1 MRLVIGVFY
10 YVGNVMVLAEKDF
23 APDIQS
29 GYRFVK
35 MLLLSFLVLLLVF
48 GAETAFAVD
57 WTPCEGPC
65 SDPYTQVYATSPA
78 SGSSH
83 PPGTTVRFTTNVERI
98 YNATYQLL
106 GHYIPFTTQV
116 STSGGSGWST
126 TIISPASYCIY
137 YPPSTSCTSYPPYAE
152 NVDIVIDVT
161 IGTGTTR
168 VTVKLN
174 NTIGSGYISPV
185 FYFDVTGG
193 GVRVTGLTDM
203 SGTWSGS
210 GDAANN
216 DDVCIYSPDGS
227 YDLLAEGPTY
237 SGDYVLENGADKIPV
252 TVYWNNTTG
261 TSGRSTLDSANN
273 PSLSGV
279 TGGHTSNETCSG
291 GSTANISWKALESD
305 LLGVPPGEYTATIS
319 TTVSTP

>member
-1 MRLVIGVFY
+1 MI
-10 YVGNVMVLAEKDF
+10 LAEKDF
-23 APDIQS
+23 ALYLQS

-35 MLLLSFLVLLLVF
+35 MLLLSFPVLLLVF

-126 TIISPASYCIY
+126 TIVSPASYCIY

-185 FYFDVTGG
+185 FYFDVSASGA
-193 GVRVTGLTDM
+193 VRVTGLTDM
-203 SGTWSGS
+203 SGTWNGS

-216 DDVCIYSPDGS
+216 DNVCIYTSDGT
-227 YDLLAEGPTY
+227 YDVLVEGATD
-237 SGDYVLENGADKIPV
+237 SGNYVLESGVNKIPI

-261 TSGRSTLDSANN
+261 TSGRTALDQADD
-273 PSLSGV
+273 PSLAAV
-279 TGGHTSNETCSG
+279 TGGDASSQTCSG
-291 GSTANISWKALESD
+291 GNTANISWKALEAD
-305 LLGVPPGEYTATIS
+305 LQAKPAGTYTATM
-319 TTVSTP
+319 TVTASAP